1 METVQKNELEFNIF
15 KTLYVIEHNKDI
27 DEIFRGTVNLSY
39 NVLNT
44 LAKQNG
50 LTQEHEDI
58 IKEVFDVIISRNEEP
73 LNQYLSLNSDFTSS
87 DEVKEEAEEE
97 SIDKKSN
104 RKLPKHYGKKQIEKD
119 IEANGGVKT
128 ELDRAMLALND
139 LRNIYTCLKNRGIS
153 DKILL
158 TNKLTDEDCRN
169 IVAAVR
175 TLNNKIDYILN
186 K

>member
-1 METVQKNELEFNIF
+1 METIQTNEAEFNIF

-27 DEIFRGTVNLSY
+27 DEIFRSSVNLSY
-39 NVLNT
+39 NILNT
-44 LAKQNG
+44 LAKQDT
-50 LTQEHEDI
+50 LTQEHQDI
-58 IKEVFDVIISRNEEP
+58 IKEVFDAIISRNEEP
-73 LNQYLSLNSDFTSS
+73 LNQYLKLGDTFTESEN
-87 DEVKEEAEEE
+87 DEDNE
-97 SIDKKSN
+97 IKKQSN

-119 IEANGGVKT
+119 IADNGGVKT
-128 ELDRAMLALND
+128 ELDRGMLALND

-153 DKILL
+153 DKILG
-158 TNKLTDEDCRN
+158 TTKLTDEDCRN